1 MKSKLDK
8 IRILVADD
16 EPNILLSLEFL
27 MRKSG
32 YEVFIARN
40 GTEAMEIV
48 KRQKPDL
55 AVLDIM
61 MPDIDGYQI
70 CEFIKSKSEL
80 KACKVIFL
88 SAKSKESDIQKGMS
102 YGADF
107 YMTKPYSTRAL
118 MQKVNELLAE

>member
-1 MKSKLDK
+1 MKTKIDK

-32 YEVFIARN
+32 YDVFIARN

-48 KRQKPDL
+48 KKQKPDL

-70 CEFIKSKSEL
+70 CEYIKSKADLSS
-80 KACKVIFL
+80 CKVIFL

-118 MQKVNELLAE
+118 MQKVNDLLAE